1 MGARGLGA
9 GAITTVGAVAI
20 FFVARLATAGVSSS
34 DSALAGLALLDP
46 LSVGIFMRERDGL
59 AVVAAEVGR
68 VSVAVSVVVTVAVTV
83 AVAVAVAVGEAAVVE
98 EIEHRRLTAK
108 CMTPCTVNALVI

>member
-1 MGARGLGA
+1 MGVRGLGA

-46 LSVGIFMRERDGL
+46 LSVGVFMRERDGL
-59 AVVAAEVGR
+59 EVLAAEVGF
-68 VSVAVSVVVTVAVTV
+68 VWVAVSV
-83 AVAVAVAVGEAAVVE
+83 AVAVAVAVCADAADEGNHSRTVMA
-98 EIEHRRLTAK
+98 RPTLTGDR
-108 CMTPCTVNALVI
+108 

>member
-68 VSVAVSVVVTVAVTV
+68 VSVVVSVVVTVAVTV
-83 AVAVAVAVGEAAVVE
+83 AVAVAVWADAADEGNHSRTV
-98 EIEHRRLTAK
+98 RARPTLTGDR
-108 CMTPCTVNALVI
+108 

>member
-46 LSVGIFMRERDGL
+46 LSVGVFMRERDGL
-59 AVVAAEVGR
+59 AVLAAEVGF
-68 VSVAVSVVVTVAVTV
+68 VSVAVSV
-83 AVAVAVAVGEAAVVE
+83 AVAVAVAVAVCADAADEGNHSRTVMA
-98 EIEHRRLTAK
+98 RPTLTGDR
-108 CMTPCTVNALVI
+108 

>member
-83 AVAVAVAVGEAAVVE
+83 AVAVAVWADAADEGNHSRTV
-98 EIEHRRLTAK
+98 RARPTLTGDR
-108 CMTPCTVNALVI
+108 

>member
-68 VSVAVSVVVTVAVTV
+68 VSVAVSVVVTVAV
-83 AVAVAVAVGEAAVVE
+83 AVAVWADAADEGNHSRTV
-98 EIEHRRLTAK
+98 RARPTLTGDR
-108 CMTPCTVNALVI
+108 

>member
-9 GAITTVGAVAI
+9 GVITTVGAVAI

-83 AVAVAVAVGEAAVVE
+83 AVAVAVWADAADEGNHSRTV
-98 EIEHRRLTAK
+98 RARPTLTGDR
-108 CMTPCTVNALVI
+108 

>member
-68 VSVAVSVVVTVAVTV
+68 VSVAVSVAVSVVVTV
-83 AVAVAVAVGEAAVVE
+83 AVAVAVWADAADEGNHSRTV
-98 EIEHRRLTAK
+98 RARPTLTGDR
-108 CMTPCTVNALVI
+108 

>member
-68 VSVAVSVVVTVAVTV
+68 VSVAVSVAVSVVVTVAVTV
-83 AVAVAVAVGEAAVVE
+83 AVAVAVWADAADEGNHSRTV
-98 EIEHRRLTAK
+98 RARPTLTGDR
-108 CMTPCTVNALVI
+108 

>member
-1 MGARGLGA
+1 MGVRGLGA

-46 LSVGIFMRERDGL
+46 LSVGVFMRERDGL
-59 AVVAAEVGR
+59 AVLAAEVGF
-68 VSVAVSVVVTVAVTV
+68 VSVAVSV
-83 AVAVAVAVGEAAVVE
+83 AVAVAVCADAADEGNHSRTV
-98 EIEHRRLTAK
+98 RARPTLTGDR
-108 CMTPCTVNALVI
+108 

>member
-83 AVAVAVAVGEAAVVE
+83 AVAVAVWADAADDGNHSRTV
-98 EIEHRRLTAK
+98 RARPTLTGDR
-108 CMTPCTVNALVI
+108 

>member
-83 AVAVAVAVGEAAVVE
+83 AVAVAVWADAADEGTHSRTV
-98 EIEHRRLTAK
+98 RARPTLTGDR
-108 CMTPCTVNALVI
+108 